1 MFYLVKVESSIAIL
15 TKNTTRRG
23 LYGEQTAIII
33 SNIREALD
41 YYKNIKRGLTPE
53 QALTDKLHDIE
64 ANTFGREQA
73 KKYPDKDVHELLK
86 KYWVKDETGQ
96 IAK

>member
-1 MFYLVKVESSIAIL
+1 M
-15 TKNTTRRG
+15 
-23 LYGEQTAIII
+23 YGEQTAIII

-73 KKYPDKDVHELLK
+73 QKYPDKDVHELLK

>member
-1 MFYLVKVESSIAIL
+1 MSPHLPIYAFLQFFSPWVCGRIYHIHERLVICD
-15 TKNTTRRG
+15 R
-23 LYGEQTAIII
+23 
-33 SNIREALD
+33 IREALD
-41 YYKNIKRGLTPE
+41 YCKNIKNGLTPE
-53 QALTDKLHDIE
+53 QALVDKLHDIE

-73 KKYPDKDVHELLK
+73 KKYPDKDVHGLLK

>member
-1 MFYLVKVESSIAIL
+1 
-15 TKNTTRRG
+15 
-23 LYGEQTAIII
+23 
-33 SNIREALD
+33 
-41 YYKNIKRGLTPE
+41 NIKRGLTPE